1 MDCSPIIP
9 AVRAAVHHLHRP
21 VHHVWHHVH
30 HAVTKHVAPVAK
42 AVVAQAC
49 SKSTLLPLIVGGG
62 LLAGAVPPAP
72 FGPFGPLG
80 EDGAPLF
87 GPGENWSPQT
97 LSGGPESPQQPQV
110 FGGNPG
116 GGGSGSGGV
125 GPWDGF
131 PAFPTVEPPELGPTG
146 PGPTDPGPTN
156 PGPTGPGRPG
166 HFPHP
171 HVPLTPLD
179 PTVVSSVTE
188 PASLGVLGVGVAALL
203 WSRRRRFGLQQ
214 SGPGQT
220 ERRPDR
226 AEEAL

>member
-87 GPGENWSPQT
+87 GPGGRRARSNRRCLAAIREVADP
-97 LSGGPESPQQPQV
+97 
-110 FGGNPG
+110 
-116 GGGSGSGGV
+116 GV
-125 GPWDGF
+125 G
-131 PAFPTVEPPELGPTG
+131 ELGLGT
-146 PGPTDPGPTN
+146 
-156 PGPTGPGRPG
+156 
-166 HFPHP
+166 
-171 HVPLTPLD
+171 
-179 PTVVSSVTE
+179 
-188 PASLGVLGVGVAALL
+188 ASLRFRQ
-203 WSRRRRFGLQQ
+203 WSRRSWGRPVQARRILARQILGRRGLV
-214 SGPGQT
+214 G
-220 ERRPDR
+220 R
-226 AEEAL
+226 ATSRTRMSR